1 MLANDVPVDAIDGA
15 YREALAKA
23 KGYPN
28 KFYEIRTA
36 CGFAQHYIGTG
47 REREAREL
55 LRSACESVTEPC
67 EIHDFVAA
75 KELLS
80 QLGKG

>member
-23 KGYPN
+23 KDYPN

-36 CGFAQHYIGTG
+36 CGSARHYTSTG
-47 REREAREL
+47 RASEAREL
-55 LRSACESVTEPC
+55 LRSACESVMEPC

-75 KELLS
+75 QELLA
-80 QLGKG
+80 QLVTN